1 MKKYAMLSLM
11 AVLALGACDDDDPV
25 SPNTAQVRI
34 VNATTGAS
42 FATIHAFRGNT
53 EIVSAIAAGNA
64 SVCTTTYSVPAGTQ
78 TINFRTTAGGA
89 TNHESIENF
98 NFQANHRYTVVVYGT
113 NADIRAMVVDDGT
126 VTDAPANQRRLR
138 FINASVSN
146 TAGDVYARA
155 NTTGPPTPPATVSN
169 IAAGT
174 AGTVAGSNYV
184 NVANTNN
191 FFQFFNTGT
200 TANVRVTYD
209 ATGATFPTS
218 GNATIY
224 FTDTNAFKVNNCT

>member
-34 VNATTGAS
+34 VNATTGATYAS
-42 FATIHAFRGNT
+42 IHAFRGNT
-53 EIVSAIAAGNA
+53 EIVSGITAGVA
-64 SVCTTTYSVPAGTQ
+64 SVCATTYTVPSGSQ
-78 TINFRTTAGGA
+78 TINFRTTAGGI
-89 TNHESIENF
+89 TNHEQIEF

-126 VTDAPANQRRLR
+126 QTNAPANQRRLR
-138 FINASVSN
+138 FINASVNN

-155 NTTGPPTPPATVSN
+155 NTTGAPTGAATVSN
-169 IAAGT
+169 IASGT
-174 AGTVAGSNYV
+174 AGSVGGSNYV
-184 NVANTNN
+184 NLANTLN

-200 TANVRVTYD
+200 TANARATYD
-209 ATGATFPTS
+209 ATTATFPAS
-218 GNATIY
+218 ANATIY
-224 FTDTNAFKVNNCT
+224 FTDTGAFKVNNCT